1 MITAPPMTLKSLVLR
16 ENILPI
22 PFTPRERMKNVRD
35 IPRTKKRVFKRTLP
49 LLYTISPFSFL
60 SAFPPERKEK

>member
-49 LLYTISPFSFL
+49 LL
-60 SAFPPERKEK
+60 